1 MSAGAL
7 LVRTIIAESEVDLR
21 ALAQRE
27 GGKGW
32 RTIGNPG
39 RLLIGGKPV
48 EGKSWVWHL
57 EKRS

>member
-1 MSAGAL
+1 MTV
-7 LVRTIIAESEVDLR
+7 LVRTIVALTEAKLR
-21 ALAQRE
+21 ALAQRAAGE
-27 GGKGW
+27 GW

-48 EGKSWVWHL
+48 EGKSWIWHL